1 MSDEEYI
8 SAEHAAKILRVSSR
22 MVYRYGEEGKLR
34 TVRPGRRILFHIAD
48 VHALAEAQD
57 AEHRPAPRTEII
69 SGDEAI
75 GLIREQQNQLMLLSR
90 RIGELEGMLS
100 QRLLPAD
107 EQTLRSRV
115 NELESEITRLQQA
128 LEHTQQ
134 EEKRPWWRRM
144 FGPA

>member
-1 MSDEEYI
+1 MSDEQYI
-8 SAEHAAKILRVSSR
+8 GAEEAAKILRVSSR

-34 TVRPGRRILFHIAD
+34 TIRPGRRILFHIAD
-48 VHALAEAQD
+48 VHGLAEVQD

-69 SGDEAI
+69 TGDEAI

-107 EQTLRSRV
+107 EHALRSQV
-115 NELESEITRLQQA
+115 NELESEVTRLQQA
-128 LEHTQQ
+128 LEQAQQ
-134 EEKRPWWRRM
+134 DEARPWWRRM
-144 FGPA
+144 FGS